1 MNGNSP
7 FRLSNINKIYVIDP
21 AWGQGGWILAKFFFA
36 VLLTKTNSR
45 LIKTHTQK
53 TRPIYCHLN
62 HASLLNKGFI
72 IWRKRELVLAE
83 PMQEIL
89 NWQGEPLT
97 RLGSQS
103 KCKIC
108 FILSACWLS
117 HACIIRMLILG
128 EQG

>member
-1 MNGNSP
+1 MGSRWLD
-7 FRLSNINKIYVIDP
+7 FGQVLFCGFIDQDQLEVNK
-21 AWGQGGWILAKFFFA
+21 
-36 VLLTKTNSR
+36 N
-45 LIKTHTQK
+45 THKK

-72 IWRKRELVLAE
+72 IWWKRELVLVE

-128 EQG
+128 EQC